1 MRDNDVENEIE
12 RMSNNRK
19 EMIMEKGLMIDYETA
34 DRITLS
40 SLKDL
45 RKYLKKEL
53 KEYRQGQWLHP
64 EDVVSNAEIIAV
76 LDILIPYFGGTND

>member
-12 RMSNNRK
+12 RMSSNRK
-19 EMIMEKGLMIDYETA
+19 EMIMEEGLMIDFETA
-34 DRITLS
+34 DRITL
-40 SLKDL
+40 LNL
-45 RKYLKKEL
+45 INQRKYLKKEL

-64 EDVVSNAEIIAV
+64 EDVVRNAEIIAV